1 MDWTNVLIT
10 VLVYAL
16 PVIFA
21 ITLHEAAHGYV
32 ARRFGDS
39 TAYMLG
45 RVTLN
50 PVKHIDWLGTIVLPI
65 VTLALSP
72 FMFGWAK
79 PVPVNFNNLR
89 RPKADMLWVA
99 AAGPASN
106 LAQLAIWAL
115 VAAAIGHVVSPTGLA
130 GGFWLAV
137 ADAGIKVNIMF
148 ALLNLLL
155 ACGWIALA
163 VAIGRG
169 FSRKALENAFNV
181 APEAGDPIDDL
192 HYVPGQPFLHTIS
205 PTAFRDAD
213 PGDVLRLRACREGG
227 GPLPRWLQFDLR
239 RRAFVGTGPA
249 TTEEVRIEVV
259 ASDVDGMEARSYFA
273 IRRAVEQV
281 R

>member
-1 MDWTNVLIT
+1 MDTTNILIN

-32 ARRFGDS
+32 ARLFGDS

-50 PVKHIDWLGTIVLPI
+50 PVKHIDPVGTILLPI
-65 VTLALSP
+65 VTLAFSP

-115 VAAAIGHVVSPTGLA
+115 VAALIGHLIPPTGLA

-148 ALLNLLL
+148 ALLNLLPVLPLDGGRILTSVLPGRVSHAYQQTERFGLVILL
-155 ACGWIALA
+155 ALLFTGVIGWVLNPLYRGMYVNTIKL
-163 VAIGRG
+163 IG
-169 FSRKALENAFNV
+169 L
-181 APEAGDPIDDL
+181 
-192 HYVPGQPFLHTIS
+192 
-205 PTAFRDAD
+205 
-213 PGDVLRLRACREGG
+213 GG
-227 GPLPRWLQFDLR
+227 
-239 RRAFVGTGPA
+239 
-249 TTEEVRIEVV
+249 
-259 ASDVDGMEARSYFA
+259 
-273 IRRAVEQV
+273 
-281 R
+281 